1 MAEKVSLSA
10 DTLARARSAARDE
23 GLPLSV
29 WLERAVRRAALR
41 DAARRQEEWLAA
53 NPDVREELD
62 GFDRLADTLESGW
75 SDLTG
80 AA

>member
-1 MAEKVSLSA
+1 MTETVSLSA

-23 GLPLSV
+23 GVPLSV
-29 WLERAVRRAALR
+29 WLERTVRRAALR
-41 DAARRQEEWLAA
+41 NAARREDEWLAA
-53 NPDVREELD
+53 NPEVREELD
-62 GFDRLADTLESGW
+62 DFDRLADTLESGW